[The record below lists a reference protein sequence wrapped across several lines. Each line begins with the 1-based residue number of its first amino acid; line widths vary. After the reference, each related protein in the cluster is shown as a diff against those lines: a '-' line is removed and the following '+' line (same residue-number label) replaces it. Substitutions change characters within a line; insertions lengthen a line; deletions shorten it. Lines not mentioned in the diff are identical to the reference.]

1 MRKFFKIFCRFF
13 EAIVFVLAVGAG
25 AFLWRLHKAPIDID
39 RYIPDIVQFLANP
52 ERNVSI
58 AIRSAKLKWGR
69 FSSPI
74 ELEATDFKAS
84 FEDGAEVLSVP
95 KVALS
100 FSVRAL
106 LIGRVSPRSVTIYDP
121 FVHLNI
127 DENGGVSSSLIGKSD
142 GGQPSEKS
150 DSVSLDFIISLLEME
165 DDLSRL
171 SLKNARFLIQDDYH
185 HVNWEIPKANL
196 TYRHTLLKHR
206 IDGDVTLKN
215 DAKPLVVT
223 FSAHWRRKSSRM
235 NLELSVKDLKPSAL
249 RVTDSYAF
257 LKNISVPVDLTAN
270 AAVNLKLLKKDAK
283 KSLLNALEKIE
294 FHVAAGGGLIDL
306 PAPVS
311 AKYDA
316 RAFALDAVWYDRGDK
331 FDVTR
336 FALDLESGASAS
348 GTINVSGLAKA
359 FETGDWQTIDAV
371 FKASARDV
379 PLDNLRD
386 YWPASAGEDVHG
398 WVTKRITK
406 GRVPQSDFELRFKG
420 VKDGAGLENTFVD
433 GHVDLTGA
441 TVTYLDDMP
450 PAENVEAVLL
460 FTTNDIK
467 GEILSGGTF
476 GVAVTSGTIGFL
488 DLDKPHT
495 YMTLDLN
502 LSGGVRDALR
512 ILNYPYLNYITLVGM
527 KPENAGGALTGKF
540 SLVLPFDDAPVKLAA
555 SGTAQ
560 NASMKDVFAG
570 YDVSGATVNV
580 SLADDVLNL
589 SGEAMFYGSPATF
602 DVRSS
607 FVEEDPVK
615 LRIAVKSALKN
626 ETRRFFDYG
635 SWLLLPPA
643 MDGLLKTSMLY
654 EEDRADNASLTF
666 DFNLKNLKI
675 YWDEIGWI
683 KPPEKEGEGRF
694 VMPFKGGKPQPASF
708 SVGDVSGNRVDG
720 TLMLNADCDFA
731 GLAVKAKTGRTD
743 IDGIVSQDGAGDINV
758 VLTGRTLDLA
768 HMIHNKEP
776 YADTQN
782 LRPEDIDGDD
792 GKKDGKKPRVTVTA
806 KVDKVW
812 LSQDGAA
819 DNTDIYFVYADEIW
833 RELRLSAFIRKTI
846 PLNVYMTPAAQKGLY
861 ELTLRSTDAGETL
874 RTLDYID
881 SVQGGNIEIKGV
893 YNDSN
898 GTLDAVM
905 KISEFRL
912 ANSPI
917 FLKMLS
923 LSGIVDTV
931 KGEGMLFNHSVVPF
945 VLTADKLTVKDGVVA
960 GPSLGVTLSGDYNR
974 KDGLVNFRGALVP
987 LYTINSLLG
996 KIPLIGKLFSG
1007 EKGGGLFAPTYKVT
1021 GRMPSPDISIKGW
1034 SALAPGAVRS
1044 LIDYFSSDDAQDD
1057 SETPNMQAQVVAPTE
1072 TPLSQDDAPKKE
1084 ISSSRLESEQTRPVK
1099 KQEMASSRLET
1110 RKNDRAQEKELTQ
1123 TLEKR

>member
-1 MRKFFKIFCRFF
+1 MRKIFKIFCRFF
-13 EAIVFVLAVGAG
+13 EALVFVLAVCAG

-39 RYIPDIVQFLANP
+39 RYIPHIVQFLANP
-52 ERNVSI
+52 ERNVDIS
-58 AIRSAKLKWGR
+58 IRSAKLKWGR
-69 FSSPI
+69 FSSPV
-74 ELEATDFKAS
+74 ELEATDFKAA
-84 FEDGAEVLSVP
+84 FKDGAEVLSVP
-95 KVALS
+95 KLSLS
-100 FSVRAL
+100 FSLRAL
-106 LIGRVSPRSVTIYDP
+106 LIGRVSPRSVTVYDP
-121 FVHLNI
+121 FVRLNV
-127 DENGGVSSSLIGKSD
+127 DENGNVSSSLIGKSD
-142 GGQPSEKS
+142 GEPSAEKS
-150 DSVSLDFIISLLEME
+150 DSVSLDFIVSLLEME

-196 TYRHTLLKHR
+196 TYRHTLLKHA
-206 IDGDVTLKN
+206 IVGDVTLKN
-215 DAKPLVVT
+215 NAKPLVVT
-223 FSAHWRRKSSRM
+223 FNAHWRRKSSKM
-235 NLELSVKDLKPSAL
+235 NLELSVADLKPSAL
-249 RVTDSYAF
+249 NIVGNYAF
-257 LKNISVPVDLTAN
+257 LKNVSVPVSLTTN
-270 AAVNLKLLKKDAK
+270 AVINLKLLKKNAK

-294 FHVAAGGGLIDL
+294 FHLTAKSGALDL
-306 PAPVS
+306 PAPVV
-311 AKYDA
+311 AKYDV

-336 FALDLESGASAS
+336 FALDLKSGGAAS
-348 GTINVSGLAKA
+348 GSINVSGLAKA
-359 FETGDWQTIDAV
+359 FETGDWQTINAV
-371 FKASARDV
+371 FKASARNV
-379 PLDNLRD
+379 LLDNLHD

-406 GRVPQSDFELRFKG
+406 GVVTQSDFELRFAGLKER
-420 VKDGAGLENTFVD
+420 AGLENTFVD

-450 PAENVEAVLL
+450 PAENVKAVLL

-502 LSGGVRDALR
+502 LKGGVRDALR
-512 ILNYPYLNYITLVGM
+512 ILNYPYLNYISLVGM
-527 KPENAGGALTGKF
+527 KPENAGGTLTGSF
-540 SLVLPFDDAPVKLAA
+540 SLVLPFDDAPVKIGA

-580 SLADDVLNL
+580 SLADNVLNL

-607 FVEEDPVK
+607 FIDDDPSK

-635 SWLLLPPA
+635 TWLLLPPA

-654 EEDRADNASLTF
+654 EQDRADNSTLSF

-683 KPPEKEGEGRF
+683 KPPETAGTGRF
-694 VMPFKGGKPQPASF
+694 VLPFNQGKPQPASF
-708 SVGDVSGNRVDG
+708 FVVDDSGNRIDG
-720 TLMLNADCDFA
+720 TLMLNEDCDFA

-758 VLTGRTLDLA
+758 VLTGGTLDLA
-768 HMIHNKEP
+768 DMIHNKDP

-782 LRPEDIDGDD
+782 LRPEDIGGGADADG
-792 GKKDGKKPRVTVTA
+792 GKKPRVTVTA

-812 LSQDGAA
+812 LSQDGVA

-833 RELRLSAFIRKTI
+833 RELRLSTFIKKTI
-846 PLNVYMTPAAQKGLY
+846 PMNVYMVPAGQKGLY

-881 SVQGGNIEIKGV
+881 SVQGGNIEVKGV
-893 YNDSN
+893 YNDIDY
-898 GTLDAVM
+898 TLDAVM

-912 ANSPI
+912 SNSPI

-945 VLTADKLTVKDGVVA
+945 TLTADRLTVKDGVVA

-974 KDGLVNFRGALVP
+974 KDGAVNFKGALVP

-1021 GRMPSPDISIKGW
+1021 GKMPSPDISIKGW

-1044 LIDYFSSDDAQDD
+1044 LIDYFSSDDAQSDIPA
-1057 SETPNMQAQVVAPTE
+1057 PNKQAQVVAPTE
-1072 TPLSQDDAPKKE
+1072 PSALPDNAQ
-1084 ISSSRLESEQTRPVK
+1084 
-1099 KQEMASSRLET
+1099 KQEMASSHLEM
-1110 RKNDRAQEKELTQ
+1110 RKDERAQGKELTQ